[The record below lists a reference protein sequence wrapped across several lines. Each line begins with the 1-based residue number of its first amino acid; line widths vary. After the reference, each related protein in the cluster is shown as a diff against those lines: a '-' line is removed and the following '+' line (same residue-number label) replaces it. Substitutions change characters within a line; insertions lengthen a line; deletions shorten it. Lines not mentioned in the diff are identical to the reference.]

1 MADDFG
7 DKTEAPTPRRRAEA
21 REQGNIARSPDLVAA
36 ALLIGIMYTL
46 SATGPGLMRAL
57 KALMAEVLSLDVLGN
72 SSTHDVFRMCLLMVK
87 AIGGAMAPLLA
98 VAVAIA
104 ILVNLFQVGLFFSTK
119 RLQPNLAALSPFKG
133 VSKLFG
139 GGQGFGH
146 LLLN

>member
-1 MADDFG
+1 MAEEAG

-87 AIGGAMAPLLA
+87 EFSQRSTAFSTNIAA
-98 VAVAIA
+98 VAEAA
-104 ILVNLFQVGLFFSTK
+104 RKAGLEF
-119 RLQPNLAALSPFKG
+119 
-133 VSKLFG
+133 
-139 GGQGFGH
+139 
-146 LLLN
+146 